1 MANKKQKMVTKEA
14 FLKNRQMYTTEVT
27 IMLRCQVTTDAASE
41 AEAIKWS
48 LASVKGEAEDAD
60 IGDKTR
66 IRSAI
71 AKVVKARKF
80 TKKELKELLD
90 NSRMIDENGN
100 EVYCL

>member
-1 MANKKQKMVTKEA
+1 MASKNLKMVTKEE

-27 IMLRCQVTTDAASE
+27 VTVKCRVTTDATSE
-41 AEAIKWS
+41 EEAIKWS
-48 LASVKGEAEDAD
+48 LASVKGEAESAD
-60 IGDKTR
+60 IGDDTR
-66 IRSAI
+66 IRSAL

>member
-1 MANKKQKMVTKEA
+1 MANKKQKMVTKEE

-27 IMLRCQVTTDAASE
+27 IMLRCLVTTDAASE

-48 LASVKGEAEDAD
+48 LACIKGEAEVAD
-60 IGDKTR
+60 IGDKSR

-90 NSRMIDENGN
+90 NARMIDENGN

>member
-1 MANKKQKMVTKEA
+1 MAYKKQKMVTKEE
-14 FLKNRQMYTTEVT
+14 FLKNRQLYTTEVT
-27 IMLRCQVTTDAASE
+27 IMLRCQVTTHAASE

-48 LASVKGEAEDAD
+48 LASVKVEAEDAD

-66 IRSAI
+66 IRSAL